1 MDSGWNQVNFVG
13 SHSRGYR
20 HKWIALMDFEELGHA
35 LYEYGWSEGPEG
47 LPMLHTR
54 IQLILHHSVPGIRQ
68 NGTVAECARA
78 RLKSILK
85 PTHDFAFGQIACHS
99 AYELTL
105 TDASGC
111 QSGASQGIGDLD
123 IAIRKAIEWMCEFEP
138 AGMSQRLMIMPKR
151 AA

>member
-1 MDSGWNQVNFVG
+1 
-13 SHSRGYR
+13 
-20 HKWIALMDFEELGHA
+20 
-35 LYEYGWSEGPEG
+35 
-47 LPMLHTR
+47 TR

-85 PTHDFAFGQIACHS
+85 PTHNFAFGQIACHS

-151 AA
+151 AASGRAPITPPPSRPNTPQHPY